1 MKDNIRKESVN
12 IPRHALSR
20 PKIFSEDARP
30 ASNRRSQFLYSS
42 IKYTVEFPADVSFA
56 YDKAPPPLRTVTV
69 LGEETED
76 NLYTKFT

>member
-56 YDKAPPPLRTVTV
+56 YDKAPPPLGRFTF
-69 LGEETED
+69 LGEETE
-76 NLYTKFT
+76 NNPFKNFP